1 LTKLLPIWVQVALSL
16 GRRSS
21 AKRAG
26 EKSELGGSM

>member
-26 EKSELGGSM
+26 ELGGSM